1 MSAGRSPGHDP
12 RGEAHRIW
20 MTLAI
25 IPTVGGLVA
34 LVSAIVVGSTGWWVL
49 IGVLLL
55 TATFNWSR
63 VVRERHRLR

>member
-1 MSAGRSPGHDP
+1 
-12 RGEAHRIW
+12 

-49 IGVLLL
+49 VGVLLL
-55 TATFNWSR
+55 TAAFNWWR
-63 VVRERHRLR
+63 LARERRRPH